1 MYLQGAMCSVFLPEE
16 DRVVN
21 IICDHLEP
29 VIPKSGDDFKVR
41 KLIILLYIMKNHL
54 KSFNVY
60 LSVYVCR

>member
-1 MYLQGAMCSVFLPEE
+1 MCSVFLPEE

-41 KLIILLYIMKNHL
+41 KINNTLVYYE
-54 KSFNVY
+54 KSLNVY
-60 LSVYVCR
+60 LCVFM